1 VMKIHFRA
9 WKDTV
14 LKTWNP
20 RLNFKEKCGM
30 SRVLIQI
37 LFMNGR
43 DRKVDNK
50 TKSYIWS
57 RYSASSN
64 LELDEASE
72 WLLHPKHQCSHAQ
85 LKVLAGC
92 AEMREGLERWGL
104 TTCHIYIY
112 ILFCTVEEMK
122 HCKYIHLHR
131 FRSIDSYSMHKTLP
145 QPVLS
150 KNASPHHLPWIQRL
164 FVIIISLKTSSLFPM
179 PTMTSNNNIRTESIA
194 KLFST
199 LHELSCT

>member
-1 VMKIHFRA
+1 VTFTPQAPMLSCPAKSS
-9 WKDTV
+9 
-14 LKTWNP
+14 
-20 RLNFKEKCGM
+20 G
-30 SRVLIQI
+30 RVCRDE
-37 LFMNGR
+37 GR
-43 DRKVDNK
+43 SGKVR
-50 TKSYIWS
+50 TH
-57 RYSASSN
+57 N
-64 LELDEASE
+64 L
-72 WLLHPKHQCSHAQ
+72 PY
-85 LKVLAGC
+85 
-92 AEMREGLERWGL
+92 
-104 TTCHIYIY
+104 IYIY